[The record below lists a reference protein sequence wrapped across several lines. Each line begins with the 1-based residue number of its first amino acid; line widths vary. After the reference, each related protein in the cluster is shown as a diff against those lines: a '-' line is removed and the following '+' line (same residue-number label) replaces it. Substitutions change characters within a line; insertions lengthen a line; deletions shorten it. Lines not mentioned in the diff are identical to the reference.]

1 MKKQFTTRMLKS
13 VLLLLSVF
21 LLVTGTMMGVFAGA
35 TETRALTLTFNS
47 DIEKCLVQIENNVT
61 EEWELYETVLQSGTI
76 TVPYNAKVQLTVVPV
91 TGKWPLLTLAGGSI
105 SVENGNTIQWSSYK
119 EDAAVSIECT
129 ERVYTIHALNYN
141 LKDET
146 PSYNV
151 VAGSAWS
158 ITQLID
164 GTITYQYGTD
174 PLTELPVV
182 EMEDY
187 VFKGWNIKM
196 GEGAD
201 DVTPITQS
209 EDGKYYIPKDLT
221 RTKYFDNAGGK
232 IYVYPEMLPIQYP
245 VYREDRVY
253 DSNNAG
259 NLGELLFAPIEQQA
273 PVKYNLS
280 AIEQNFWKDD
290 PTDGYK
296 TYKGYLLM
304 QEYAYVSHKVAE
316 PPIDNSH
323 YNTVYRF
330 YTPITYSLVY
340 LDDNGA
346 DLTQAGYTPAYSQY
360 KYSNKIV
367 INQPTRRGYTFSG
380 WKIEVYNATTAQ
392 WEIANALTATDFAFG
407 DQKADY
413 NAEGRNDP
421 NAIYASDAQ
430 PDGTYEIRLT
440 AQWTANVYSI
450 VYDWGVTD
458 ETLKA
463 HLDELNAALPKSFT
477 FDSIDPIDSVS
488 ITDPTREGY
497 TFLKWILRYTD
508 EENTPKTLECQST
521 EGVYT
526 LLCNA
531 YAQDI
536 TLSAVWEA
544 KKYTVTLDGM
554 GAAEGYTTKIEN
566 VVFDAPFIIPSEG
579 FVIPTRLGFTF
590 DGYWSAAEGGEKYIN
605 ADGTSNCNAW
615 DLYLDTDGVITLYA
629 RWIRNSYD
637 IVIDVTGIPDGV
649 TGLVVEIITANGT
662 YVYGT
667 DTIRLPFETE
677 FTVKITSPDSYK
689 VVTWNGKDV
698 AHVAVFLSDTITVG
712 AENLALSAQLRQKA
726 TVPTVNVDYVKEH
739 FLLEN
744 GEYLIYLDPT
754 APIRVQINGNSI
766 TVNGI
771 RERAVVI
778 PDSFFGKAIS
788 VVYLGGT
795 QYADSDP
802 ITVELASRPEP
813 PKYHEQIHSIDNTY
827 DTQIKVIM
835 LEECT
840 GLFEYAISLNP
851 DFALL
856 SDSDWKASQTHTY
869 TFENL
874 QPGTTY
880 YVFIRKAA
888 TDTTP
893 HGQVYTQSTATMIAK
908 YYPDVIDRLNGMLNE
923 DDGDLTKELIQNAID
938 TITEWKDGEDG
949 LPNTFY
955 LDVEALL
962 AAVEA
967 KIAFTR
973 LQDSKIAML
982 ESFRDECLA
991 SGSLN
996 DTNKNLLNSL
1006 CAQGVADI
1014 TAATQSADVDR
1025 IYQSTMAAMEIVPF
1039 TYLYNVDRTLQL
1051 FSLLGLNQDS
1061 SLSVRR
1067 FEDLDALRRMVDGAI
1082 RTSGRVVVDTFMSQE
1097 DAELLLRTLDVV
1109 DAYRFNLINAIVQ
1122 TNDTFTVRMQIPEA
1136 LLGMTGLQ
1144 VAYYDEA
1151 TGMLELLETTVEGE
1165 ELVFKAKKVADFVI
1179 LADPTI
1185 NLTAVIVA
1193 LGLLMLCQIIAIGV
1207 ILVSRSKGKKMVQNA
1222 CVALPALFM
1231 TVHFA
1236 PVNAEKLALIMGVAV
1251 ILLQSILMWLLLS
1264 SNMIRARKKRDDG
1277 EEEAVV
1283 ATAEPTAVAE
1293 MSPDAYSMA
1302 EQVEDELEV
1311 EEVSDEPEEVY
1322 EDEEFIEPA
1331 ANPYYSL
1338 PNDEGVF
1345 AYDDEELAEDESV
1358 EYDPDATEENAFDDV
1373 FAEEGEAVYSEED
1386 VYEDVSAD
1394 AEDAYAYDENGYA
1407 YDDSAY
1413 AYAEVDEEV
1422 VSDEEE
1428 AIAFDEE
1435 TEESVLYDDEEVI
1448 EEVTDEDGEEDDGFY
1463 RYDE

>member
-1 MKKQFTTRMLKS
+1 MNQLMNITKQLKKKAVLFLAF
-13 VLLLLSVF
+13 VLLLTATIATS
-21 LLVTGTMMGVFAGA
+21 VFAGDPDP
-35 TETRALTLTFNS
+35 TVTFTFNPEECKVILTYTGLDE
-47 DIEKCLVQIENNVT
+47 DIPMENGVA
-61 EEWELYETVLQSGTI
+61 VP
-76 TVPYNAKVQLTVVPV
+76 VPYGKEVTVTVIPKL
-91 TGKWPLLTLAGGSI
+91 GY
-105 SVENGNTIQWSSYK
+105 E
-119 EDAAVSIECT
+119 
-129 ERVYTIHALNYN
+129 
-141 LKDET
+141 LKDIWNADE
-146 PSYNV
+146 P
-151 VAGSAWS
+151 GKS
-158 ITQLID
+158 IKNPYAPTYYTSSFLASVRARVECVTSVFDVKFEKADVTKLPYKTESGDMAEFSGLKYYYKQAEQ
-164 GTITYQYGTD
+164 ITK
-174 PLTELPVV
+174 LPVV
-182 EMEDY
+182 VRDGYTFQYWQVIKSDGTEVQKIVETDEDGFY
-187 VFKGWNIKM
+187 FIPSTIINQDMVDNGTIYLHAEFTPDPQPVFRYDQAYDSEIGEAIKLLGTYDVWTAPMDQLVSALTQM
-196 GEGAD
+196 GD
-201 DVTPITQS
+201 DAASDDPENPYLNYKSYAGYRLVIDESAYPAPQPIT
-209 EDGKYYIPKDLT
+209 K
-221 RTKYFDNAGGK
+221 
-232 IYVYPEMLPIQYP
+232 
-245 VYREDRVY
+245 
-253 DSNNAG
+253 
-259 NLGELLFAPIEQQA
+259 
-273 PVKYNLS
+273 
-280 AIEQNFWKDD
+280 
-290 PTDGYK
+290 PTDVK
-296 TYKGYLLM
+296 PKPN
-304 QEYAYVSHKVAE
+304 VF
-316 PPIDNSH
+316 
-323 YNTVYRF
+323 YR
-330 YTPITYSLVY
+330 YYEAIVYSLVY
-340 LDDNGA
+340 EGLADGILPEGA
-346 DLTQAGYTPAYSQY
+346 PTTYKFDTPTA
-360 KYSNKIV
+360 IL
-367 INQPTRRGYTFSG
+367 QPTRRGYTFKG
-380 WKIEVYNATTAQ
+380 WQVTIDGTVVDECTS
-392 WEIANALTATDFAFG
+392 TDFILGNLVQGNEKYAAK
-407 DQKADY
+407 DERIVLSAVWEANTY
-413 NAEGRNDP
+413 N
-421 NAIYASDAQ
+421 
-430 PDGTYEIRLT
+430 
-440 AQWTANVYSI
+440 I

-463 HLDELNAALPKSFT
+463 HLDELNAALPKTFT

-488 ITDPTREGY
+488 IADPTREGY

-508 EENTPKTLECQST
+508 GDGNPQTLDCLST

-544 KKYTVTLDGM
+544 KKYTVALDGT

-566 VVFDAPFIIPSEG
+566 VVFDAPLTIPTEG

-637 IVIDVTGIPDGV
+637 IVIDVTGIPEGV
-649 TGLVVEIITANGT
+649 TGLVVEIITADGT

-698 AHVAVFLSDTITVG
+698 AHAALFLSDTITVG
-712 AENLALSAQLRQKA
+712 AENLTLSAQLRQKA

-766 TVNGI
+766 TVNGF

-802 ITVELASRPEP
+802 ITVELAARPEP

-835 LEECT
+835 LEECA

-856 SDSDWKASQTHTY
+856 SDSDWKSSQTHTY

-888 TDTTP
+888 TETTP

-908 YYPDVIDRLNGMLNE
+908 YFPNVIDRLNGMLNE

-938 TITEWKDGEDG
+938 TITEWKDGENG
-949 LPNTFY
+949 LPATFY

-991 SGSLN
+991 SGSLS
-996 DTNKNLLNSL
+996 DTNKTLLNSL

-1014 TAATQSADVDR
+1014 TAATQSADVDQ

-1039 TYLYNVDRTLQL
+1039 SYLYNVDRTLQL

-1061 SLSVRR
+1061 SLSARR
-1067 FEDLDALRRMVDGAI
+1067 FEDLDALRRMVDEAI

-1151 TGMLELLETTVEGE
+1151 TGMLELLETTVEGD
-1165 ELVFKAKKVADFVI
+1165 ELVFKAKRIADFVI

-1185 NLTAVIVA
+1185 DLTAVIIA
-1193 LGLLMLCQIIAIGV
+1193 LGVLMLCQIIAIAV
-1207 ILVSRSKGKKMVQNA
+1207 VLVSRSKGKNLAQNA
-1222 CVALPALFM
+1222 CVALPTLFM

-1236 PVNAEKLALIMGVAV
+1236 PVNAEKLALIMGGAV
-1251 ILLQSILMWLLLS
+1251 ILLQIILMWLLLS
-1264 SNMIRARKKRDDG
+1264 SDMIRARKKKED
-1277 EEEAVV
+1277 EEEESVTE
-1283 ATAEPTAVAE
+1283 TAEPTAVAE
-1293 MSPDAYSMA
+1293 MTPDAYSTA
-1302 EQVEDELEV
+1302 EQTGDEQAEDALEV
-1311 EEVSDEPEEVY
+1311 EEASDELEEVY

-1338 PNDEGVF
+1338 PDEESAF
-1345 AYDDEELAEDESV
+1345 AYDDEELAGEETV
-1358 EYDPDATEENAFDDV
+1358 EYDPDATEENSFDDV
-1373 FAEEGEAVYSEED
+1373 FAEDGEEVYSEEA
-1386 VYEDVSAD
+1386 VYEDAPAD

-1407 YDDSAY
+1407 YDESAY

-1422 VSDEEE
+1422 VSDEDE
-1428 AIAFDEE
+1428 AISLDEE